1 MQVPIGQDNV
11 FVLWFWRGYVCPINR
26 DTQFFQDS
34 VRLSR
39 SNPATAGQE
48 KGHDG
53 NRSLF
58 SPTLDRVIVLD
69 DAPPAQA
76 LLFDKFKDFRQEGK
90 IFGGFSSGIG
100 APCRQHGTGASTQ
113 EFLLVAG
120 PDDLH
125 VRVLTLVDRRPGRDF
140 GTRPGD
146 LPTSIR
152 ILNLFY
158 FQARPDKCG
167 AGALLHHPVSVD

>member
-39 SNPATAGQE
+39 SNPATAGHE

-69 DAPPAQA
+69 D
-76 LLFDKFKDFRQEGK
+76 
-90 IFGGFSSGIG
+90 
-100 APCRQHGTGASTQ
+100 
-113 EFLLVAG
+113 V
-120 PDDLH
+120 
-125 VRVLTLVDRRPGRDF
+125 PG
-140 GTRPGD
+140 
-146 LPTSIR
+146 TSI
-152 ILNLFY
+152 
-158 FQARPDKCG
+158 
-167 AGALLHHPVSVD
+167 AL